1 MDEKTTKKLADILS
15 QIDNEIEMQKYM
27 KHHKVT
33 DSYKSFVEYFKS
45 LSNVK
50 KLSDSELIKLS
61 GVEKSYYYQIMKGTR
76 NPSRD
81 KVLRLCIGAGLTT
94 EETTRALELNECAI
108 LYPMNKRDIIISVAI
123 NQHASVM
130 DTNLLLDKYGEK
142 PLS

>member
-15 QIDNEIEMQKYM
+15 HIDNEVEMEKYM

-33 DSYKSFVEYFKS
+33 DTYKSFVEYFKS
-45 LSNVK
+45 LSTVK
-50 KLSDSELIKLS
+50 KLSDSELINLS
-61 GVEKSYYYQIMKGTR
+61 GIEKSYYYQIMKGTR

-94 EETTRALELNECAI
+94 AETTRALELNECAI
-108 LYPMNKRDIIISVAI
+108 LYPMNRRDIIISVAI

-130 DTNLLLDKYGEK
+130 DTNLLLDKYNEK

>member
-1 MDEKTTKKLADILS
+1 MDEKTTKRLAGILS
-15 QIDNEIEMQKYM
+15 QIDNEVEMQKYM
-27 KHHKVT
+27 KYHKVT
-33 DSYKSFVEYFKS
+33 DSYKTFVEYFRS
-45 LSNVK
+45 LENVK
-50 KLSDSELIKLS
+50 ELSDSELIKLS

-81 KVLRLCIGAGLTT
+81 KVLCLCIGAGLDV
-94 EETTRALELNECAI
+94 EETTRALELNESAI

-130 DTNLLLDKYGEK
+130 DTNLLLDKYNEK

>member
-1 MDEKTTKKLADILS
+1 MDEKTTKRLAGILS
-15 QIDNEIEMQKYM
+15 QIDNEVEMQKYM

-33 DSYKSFVEYFKS
+33 DSYKTFVEYFRS
-45 LSNVK
+45 LENVK
-50 KLSDSELIKLS
+50 ELSDSELIKLS

-81 KVLRLCIGAGLTT
+81 KVLRLCIGAGLDV
-94 EETTRALELNECAI
+94 EETTRALELNESAI

-130 DTNLLLDKYGEK
+130 DTNLLLDKYNEK